1 MIDYETKHKELME
14 RFQTSMTNL
23 YKNKDLAEKVRDRNF
38 LQKLFANTSRDLAE
52 AGIAQNELLNDC
64 YITLQEVIKLSA
76 ANAERD
82 AEIMQTITEMMQKI
96 TGINDD
102 FRQNFIDLFK
112 KAVGQKKVLE
122 DHEYR
127 IISQEQLSKLILDI
141 KECGV
146 KQAEYSNIDLF
157 CRICKSIAKHL
168 SGVSISNNHKREILL
183 EVLSGGFGKIA
194 GEELNACQ
202 EQIFNIFSA
211 PSFQSNKNS
220 GMWNRFIFKQQ
231 PLDKEREFSMSEII
245 SGTLDAVAVQESDRY
260 IAYRDRLVTFL
271 DEFLSKGIDVNGE
284 HSRDLSA
291 IRKRLHEDQFEVALI
306 GEFQGGKSTTFN
318 LLCDGRE
325 ISPRGLNGG
334 GIKTS
339 AAVISAQNIDGDET
353 RDGLNEWAEVC
364 WLSKEEMKRRIMD
377 VLAPY
382 AEEKKRSIM
391 DVLLPHAEVNADKQ
405 EIVSEEPDFSPEEMK
420 ELLENVWSKNPQG
433 DELEL
438 LRIATLQF
446 RLLYN
451 SNLERLTSRKIVAV
465 NEFQSLVRFPQ
476 NWEAR
481 WAGKLDADFSEEECL
496 FSIVDRVNVHIHS
509 EFLARIGCKITDCP
523 GLFVS
528 RWDTERAEDV
538 MRHSNAIWY
547 LLNGNKQI
555 GDSDKRAL
563 QRIKDFKWM
572 DKCFFSIN
580 RRKSKASSEAI
591 LKEDAAMLEALDFHP
606 EHIFMYDA
614 FLAFRTAQITL
625 AYKGM
630 SERDLECLAEES
642 RGKNILSD
650 VLNDLKTNPDKCE
663 QALKKMIRK
672 HLLTQDEDG
681 LADELEEVEAI
692 SSEFRERLLCESGI
706 NDILPAI
713 EKLIITQRA
722 RSILITNGTQRC
734 VDVLKHLQA
743 NFKQKEKAATET
755 LEQARKEA
763 ESARARLACFCKEFE
778 RNFEFL
784 SQKELDHA
792 LVRDFYDS
800 HEDCIVYQIDITAR
814 EICKKT
820 WKERHLFDDVN
831 RVAAK
836 RIQDE
841 FLQIIRMNVEIYAQ
855 ALQTNRLFKTT
866 ILNPFTKAKDEMSKK
881 WSEEKEKEELF
892 ASVEVLTYVDTENL
906 QTSSFE
912 LTGKASLDL
921 PWYSWEFLKDF
932 VTLGLRRIIQK
943 PEDRIDKFFK
953 DKEPVK
959 TAYYAFKGDNRNTDK
974 LIEILG
980 SPRKTLKREVEQSVL
995 TMTKRLES
1003 NIRTREEVVKESNER
1018 KVEIAREAR
1027 NARETIIE
1035 PYMEKLESFEK
1046 EVCHFYAE

>member
-23 YKNKDLAEKVRDRNF
+23 CKNKDLVEKVRDRNF

-64 YITLQEVIKLSA
+64 YTTLQEVIKLST

-82 AEIMQTITEMMQKI
+82 AEIMQTITEIMQKI

-112 KAVGQKKVLE
+112 KIVEQKKVLE

-127 IISQEQLSKLILDI
+127 IISQEQLDKLILDI
-141 KECGV
+141 KECGA
-146 KQAEYSNIDLF
+146 KQAGYSTVDLF
-157 CRICKSIAKHL
+157 CRIGISIAKYL
-168 SGVSISNNHKREILL
+168 SGVSISNNHKRKILL
-183 EVLSGGFGKIA
+183 EVLSGKFGKMS

-271 DEFLSKGIDVNGE
+271 DEFLSKGIDVDGE

-291 IRKRLHEDQFEVALI
+291 IRKRLHEDQFEIALI

-382 AEEKKRSIM
+382 AE
-391 DVLLPHAEVNADKQ
+391 VNADKQ
-405 EIVSEEPDFSPEEMK
+405 EIVSEEPDFSPEEIK
-420 ELLENVWSKNPQG
+420 ELLESVWSKNPQG

-465 NEFQSLVRFPQ
+465 NEFQSLVQFPQ

-496 FSIVDRVNVHIHS
+496 FSIVDRVSVHIHS
-509 EFLARIGCKITDCP
+509 EFLARIGCRITDCP

-547 LLNGNKQI
+547 LLNGSKQI

-743 NFKQKEKAATET
+743 NFEQKEKAATET
-755 LEQARKEA
+755 LEQTRKEA
-763 ESARARLACFCKEFE
+763 EFARARLARFCKEFE
-778 RNFEFL
+778 RRFEFL

-800 HEDCIVYQIDITAR
+800 REKDIVSQIDTKAR

-820 WKERHLFDDVN
+820 WKEKHLFDDVN
-831 RVAAK
+831 CVAAK

-841 FLQIIRMNVEIYAQ
+841 FLRLIRMHVEFYALT
-855 ALQTNRLFKTT
+855 LQTNRLFKTT

-892 ASVEVLTYVDTENL
+892 ASVEVLTHVDTENL

-912 LTGKASLDL
+912 LKGKASLDL

-943 PEDRIDKFFK
+943 PEDRIDKFFE

-959 TAYYAFKGDNRNTDK
+959 TAYYAFKGDNRNTDN
-974 LIEILG
+974 LIKILG

-995 TMTKRLES
+995 AMTKRLES
-1003 NIRTREEVVKESNER
+1003 NIRTREEVAKKSNER
-1018 KVEIAREAR
+1018 KEEIAREAR
-1027 NARETIIE
+1027 NARETIVE

-1046 EVCHFYAE
+1046 EVCRFYAE

>member
-1 MIDYETKHKELME
+1 MIDYKTKHKELME

-23 YKNKDLAEKVRDRNF
+23 HKNKDLLEKVHNRNF
-38 LQKLFANTSRDLAE
+38 LEKLFANTSRDLADV
-52 AGIAQNELLNDC
+52 GIAQNELLNNC
-64 YITLQEVIKLSA
+64 YTTLQEVIKLSA
-76 ANAERD
+76 ADAERNAE
-82 AEIMQTITEMMQKI
+82 IVQTIKEMMQKI

-112 KAVGQKKVLE
+112 KAVEQKKVLE

-127 IISQEQLSKLILDI
+127 IISQEQLNKLILDI

-157 CRICKSIAKHL
+157 CRICKSIAKYL

-245 SGTLDAVAVQESDRY
+245 SGTLDAIAVQESERY
-260 IAYRDRLVTFL
+260 IAYRDRLVSFL
-271 DEFLSKGIDVNGE
+271 DEFLAKGIDVNGE
-284 HSRDLSA
+284 HSRNLSA
-291 IRKRLHEDQFEVALI
+291 IRKRLHEDQFEIALI

-339 AAVISAQNIDGDET
+339 AAVISAQNIDDDET
-353 RDGLNEWAEVC
+353 RDGLNEWAEIC
-364 WLSKEEMKRRIMD
+364 WLSKEEMKRRIMN

-382 AEEKKRSIM
+382 AE
-391 DVLLPHAEVNADKQ
+391 VNADRQ
-405 EIVSEEPDFSPEEMK
+405 EIVSEEPDFPLEEMK

-451 SNLERLTSRKIVAV
+451 SNLERLTFRKIVAV

-481 WAGKLDADFSEEECL
+481 WAGKLDADFTEEECL

-509 EFLARIGCKITDCP
+509 ESLARIGCKITDCP

-528 RWDTERAEDV
+528 RWDTERAEAV
-538 MRHSNAIWY
+538 MCHSNAIWY
-547 LLNGNKQI
+547 LLNGSKQI
-555 GDSDKRAL
+555 GNSDKKAL
-563 QRIKDFKWM
+563 QRIKDFKLM
-572 DKCFFSIN
+572 DKCFFSVN
-580 RRKSKASSEAI
+580 RRKSRASSEAI

-625 AYKGM
+625 AHKGM

-650 VLNDLKTNPDKCE
+650 VLNDLKTNPAKCE
-663 QALKKMIRK
+663 QALKKMIQK

-681 LADELEEVEAI
+681 LADELEELEAV
-692 SSEFRERLLCESGI
+692 SSEFRESLLCESGI
-706 NDILPAI
+706 NDILSAI

-722 RSILITNGTQRC
+722 RSILITNGSQECIR
-734 VDVLKHLQA
+734 VLKHLQA
-743 NFKQKEKAATET
+743 NFKQKEKATTET
-755 LEQARKEA
+755 LEQAQKEA
-763 ESARARLACFCKEFE
+763 ESARMRLKDFCIEFE
-778 RNFEFL
+778 RRFEFL

-792 LVRDFYDS
+792 LARDFYDS
-800 HEDCIVYQIDITAR
+800 REKDIVSQIDTKAR

-820 WKERHLFDDVN
+820 WDEWHIFDDVN
-831 RVAAK
+831 RIATR

-841 FLQIIRMNVEIYAQ
+841 FLQLMRKEVKNYAQ
-855 ALQTNRLFKTT
+855 NLQTNKLFKAT
-866 ILNPFTKAKDEMSKK
+866 ILTPFAKAKDEMSIK
-881 WSEEKEKEELF
+881 WSEEKEKEKLF
-892 ASVEVLTYVDTENL
+892 ASVEVLTYVNTENL
-906 QTSSFE
+906 QISSFE
-912 LTGKASLDL
+912 FKGEAAIDL
-921 PWYSWEFLKDF
+921 PWYSWELLKDIG
-932 VTLGLRRIIQK
+932 TLWLRRFVQN
-943 PEDRIDKFFK
+943 PADRIDEFFD
-953 DKEPVK
+953 DKHPVT
-959 TAYYAFKGDNRNTDK
+959 TAYYAFKGDNRNTNN

-995 TMTKRLES
+995 AMMKRLES
-1003 NIRTREEVVKESNER
+1003 NIRTREEVAKESNER

-1027 NARETIIE
+1027 NARETIVE

>member
-1 MIDYETKHKELME
+1 MTNYETKHKELME
-14 RFQTSMTNL
+14 RFKTSITNL
-23 YKNKDLAEKVRDRNF
+23 HKNKDLVEKVRDRNF
-38 LQKLFANTSRDLAE
+38 LQKLFANSSRDLAE

-64 YITLQEVIKLSA
+64 YITLQEVIKLST
-76 ANAERD
+76 ANAGHD
-82 AEIMQTITEMMQKI
+82 TEIMQTITEMMQKI
-96 TGINDD
+96 TGINND
-102 FRQNFIDLFK
+102 FRQNFIVLFK
-112 KAVGQKKVLE
+112 KAIGQKKVLE

-127 IISQEQLSKLILDI
+127 IISQEQLNKLILDI

-157 CRICKSIAKHL
+157 CRICKSIAKYL

-284 HSRDLSA
+284 HSRALSA

-318 LLCDGRE
+318 QLCDGRE

-382 AEEKKRSIM
+382 AEEMERRIM
-391 DVLLPHAEVNADKQ
+391 NVLAPYAEVNADKQ
-405 EIVSEEPDFSPEEMK
+405 EIVSEKPDFSPEEMK
-420 ELLENVWSKNPQG
+420 ELLESVWSKNPHG

-438 LRIATLQF
+438 LRIATLQL

-509 EFLARIGCKITDCP
+509 KFLSRIGCKITDCP

-538 MRHSNAIWY
+538 MKHSNAIWY
-547 LLNGNKQI
+547 LLNGSKQI
-555 GDSDKRAL
+555 GDSDKKAL
-563 QRIKDFKWM
+563 QRIKERKWM
-572 DKCFFSIN
+572 EKCFFSIN
-580 RRKSKASSEAI
+580 RRKNKASSEAI

-681 LADELEEVEAI
+681 LADELEEVNAI

-722 RSILITNGTQRC
+722 RSILITNGSQEC
-734 VDVLKHLQA
+734 INVLKHLQA
-743 NFKQKEKAATET
+743 NLEQKETAATEILSQT
-755 LEQARKEA
+755 KKEA
-763 ESARARLACFCKEFE
+763 EDARVRLGLFRKEFE
-778 RNFEFL
+778 RRFKFL
-784 SQKELDHA
+784 SQEELDYM
-792 LVRDFYDS
+792 LERDFYNSREKD
-800 HEDCIVYQIDITAR
+800 IVSQIDTKAR
-814 EICKKT
+814 EICKNT
-820 WKERHLFDDVN
+820 WTERYWGDDVN
-831 RVAAK
+831 SIAAK
-836 RIQDE
+836 RVQNA
-841 FLQIIRMNVEIYAQ
+841 FLQLMRTEVENYAQ
-855 ALQTNRLFKTT
+855 ELQTNRVFKTI
-866 ILNPFTKAKDEMSKK
+866 ILNPFTEAKDELSKK
-881 WSEEKEKEELF
+881 WNEEKEKEKLF
-892 ASVEVLTYVDTENL
+892 ASVEVLTSVNTEDL
-906 QTSSFE
+906 KTSSFE
-912 LTGKASLDL
+912 LKGKASLDL

-932 VTLGLRRIIQK
+932 CTLGLRRIIQK
-943 PEDRIDKFFK
+943 PADRIDDFFDEK
-953 DKEPVK
+953 QPIT
-959 TAYYAFKGDNRNTDK
+959 TAYNAFRGDQRNTAS
-974 LIEILG
+974 LI
-980 SPRKTLKREVEQSVL
+980 KTLGLPRRTLKHQVEQSAMA
-995 TMTKRLES
+995 MTKRLES
-1003 NIRTREEVVKESNER
+1003 NIRVREEVVKESNER

>member
-64 YITLQEVIKLSA
+64 YTTLQEVIKLSA
-76 ANAERD
+76 ADAERD
-82 AEIMQTITEMMQKI
+82 AEIMQTIEEMMQEN
-96 TGINDD
+96 TSINDD
-102 FRQNFIDLFK
+102 FRQDFKTLFENAVRLK
-112 KAVGQKKVLE
+112 KRLQEHGTVLV

-127 IISQEQLSKLILDI
+127 IISQEQLDKLILDI
-141 KECGV
+141 KECGA
-146 KQAEYSNIDLF
+146 KQAGYSTVDLF
-157 CRICKSIAKHL
+157 CRICRSIAKYL
-168 SGVSISNNHKREILL
+168 SGVSISNNHKRRILL
-183 EVLSGGFGKIA
+183 EVLSGKFGKMS

-220 GMWNRFIFKQQ
+220 GMWNHFIFKQQ

-291 IRKRLHEDQFEVALI
+291 IRKRLHEDQFEIALI

-382 AEEKKRSIM
+382 AE
-391 DVLLPHAEVNADKQ
+391 VNADKQ
-405 EIVSEEPDFSPEEMK
+405 EIVSEEPDFSPEEIK
-420 ELLENVWSKNPQG
+420 ELLESVWSKNPQG

-509 EFLARIGCKITDCP
+509 EFLARIGCRITDCP

-547 LLNGNKQI
+547 LLNGSKQI

-614 FLAFRTAQITL
+614 FLAFRIAQITF

-650 VLNDLKTNPDKCE
+650 VLNDLKTNPYKCE

-672 HLLTQDEDG
+672 HLITQDEDG

-713 EKLIITQRA
+713 EKLIINQGA
-722 RSILITNGTQRC
+722 RSILITNGTQKC
-734 VDVLKHLQA
+734 IDVLTHLQGDLS
-743 NFKQKEKAATET
+743 QKENAATKT

-763 ESARARLACFCKEFE
+763 ENARGKLSAFCDDCEKRFRFLESESLDYALVKDFFDAHERTIVNEMNSQAPKICKDVWHSNSWTDDANVEAARKIQE
-778 RNFEFL
+778 EFL
-784 SQKELDHA
+784 HIIQMKLYDFC
-792 LVRDFYDS
+792 RDIESNKTFKS
-800 HEDCIVYQIDITAR
+800 
-814 EICKKT
+814 EIWTPFNDEKKLMVDK
-820 WKERHLFDDVN
+820 WKEEKGGEILF
-831 RVAAK
+831 
-836 RIQDE
+836 E
-841 FLQIIRMNVEIYAQ
+841 
-855 ALQTNRLFKTT
+855 
-866 ILNPFTKAKDEMSKK
+866 
-881 WSEEKEKEELF
+881 
-892 ASVEVLTYVDTENL
+892 SVEVLTTVDTEDL
-906 QTSSFE
+906 QIDSFDFKGE
-912 LTGKASLDL
+912 AAIDL
-921 PWYSWEFLKDF
+921 PLYSWEFLKDF
-932 VTLGLRRIIQK
+932 LTLGIRRLFQS
-943 PEDRIDKFFK
+943 PDDRIDNFFQEK
-953 DKEPVK
+953 KPVK
-959 TAYYAFKGDNRNTDK
+959 FAYNAFKGDNRNTDRLAK
-974 LIEILG
+974 ILG
-980 SPRKTLKREVEQSVL
+980 TPRRNLGEKL
-995 TMTKRLES
+995 TKSFVRMKDRLES
-1003 NIRTREEVVKESNER
+1003 NINTREKTVKESNER
-1018 KVEIAREAR
+1018 REEIAREAQKI
-1027 NARETIIE
+1027 RETIVE
-1035 PYMEKLESFEK
+1035 PYMEKLIIFEK
-1046 EVCHFYAE
+1046 EVCRFYAE